1 MQESIIREE
10 DKDFMRE
17 TIFYRFNVLPEY
29 IQDKNIL
36 DDIEVYHLQDEN
48 NVQAT
53 LKIDFKDSKYII
65 TSNGESLE
73 TIYMVID

>member
-1 MQESIIREE
+1 MPAPIIRDE

-29 IQDKNIL
+29 IQNKNIL
-36 DDIEVYHLQDEN
+36 EDIEVYYLQDEN
-48 NVQAT
+48 NLQAT
-53 LKIDFKDSKYII
+53 LKIDFKNSKYTI
-65 TSNGESLE
+65 TSEGESLE